1 MTTLYLVRH
10 SEPFKVHSGIEE
22 VEDTILLSNMV

>member
-10 SEPFKVHSGIEE
+10 SEPFKVHRGIEE